1 MKRTII
7 PAAAL
12 ALIATSA
19 LANTPSFYDV
29 DTNNDNKV
37 TWDELSA
44 ALPSASLFDF
54 RAVDQNSDGSISA
67 TEMTN
72 NISAL
77 DLEPGDTAV
86 STPSVEINNAPVAAA
101 TAFTVIDTDNSNSVS
116 WDELSAAAPDVSLFD
131 FSEADQN
138 GDGVLSES
146 ELANGAKYLEQYNAD
161 DVVQSDGGPVVNQ
174 PEIETKKGS

>member
-19 LANTPSFYDV
+19 MANAPSFYDV
-29 DTNNDNKV
+29 DANSDNKV
-37 TWDELSA
+37 TWDELSS
-44 ALPSASLFDF
+44 ALPSVSLFDF
-54 RAVDQNSDGSISA
+54 NAVDQNSDGSISA
-67 TEMTN
+67 TEMEN

-77 DLEPGDTAV
+77 DLDRDTTVEA
-86 STPSVEINNAPVAAA
+86 PSIELESAAIVTDPVFA
-101 TAFTVIDTDNSNSVS
+101 VIDTDDSMSIS
-116 WDELSAAAPDVSLFD
+116 WEELSAAAPDVSLFD

-138 GDGVLSES
+138 GDGVLSEA
-146 ELANGAKYLEQYNAD
+146 ELANGAQYLEQYNAD

-174 PEIETKKGS
+174 PEIETQKGS

>member
-1 MKRTII
+1 MGWAFRR
-7 PAAAL
+7 
-12 ALIATSA
+12 
-19 LANTPSFYDV
+19 
-29 DTNNDNKV
+29 
-37 TWDELSA
+37 
-44 ALPSASLFDF
+44 ASIGQPFWLQS
-54 RAVDQNSDGSISA
+54 R
-67 TEMTN
+67 
-72 NISAL
+72 
-77 DLEPGDTAV
+77 
-86 STPSVEINNAPVAAA
+86 
-101 TAFTVIDTDNSNSVS
+101 SNSVS